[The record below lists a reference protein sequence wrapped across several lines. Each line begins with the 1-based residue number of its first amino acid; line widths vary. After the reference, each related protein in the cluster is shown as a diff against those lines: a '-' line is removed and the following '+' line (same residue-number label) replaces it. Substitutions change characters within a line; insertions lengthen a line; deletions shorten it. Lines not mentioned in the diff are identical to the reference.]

1 MFGEFNGLPVHAL
14 VVHAVVILA
23 PLAALAGIAFLVPKW
38 RHALRWPL
46 VVLAAIAT
54 ASAFV
59 AKQSGEIL
67 KEALGDQ
74 LTGNATGD
82 LVERHQELA
91 DKLWI
96 ALLVLFALA
105 IIAVVT
111 HSRTASG
118 PIGFLFALIVTV
130 AALAVLVLT
139 VQTGELGSK
148 ARWNPDG
155 SFDYSGK

>member
-14 VVHAVVILA
+14 VVHAVVIFA
-23 PLAALAGIAFLVPKW
+23 PLAAIA
-38 RHALRWPL
+38 
-46 VVLAAIAT
+46 AAT
-54 ASAFV
+54 AFV
-59 AKQSGEIL
+59 AKESGEVL
-67 KEALGDQ
+67 KDALGDQ

-91 DKLWI
+91 EKLWT

-105 IIAVVT
+105 IIVAAAQP
-111 HSRTASG
+111 RTGSG
-118 PIGFLFALIVTV
+118 AISLLLALIVTIV
-130 AALAVLVLT
+130 AVAVLVLT

-155 SFDYSGK
+155 SFDYSVK

>member
-14 VVHAVVILA
+14 VVHAVVIFA

-46 VVLAAIAT
+46 VVLAAIAAAT
-54 ASAFV
+54 AFV
-59 AKQSGEIL
+59 AKESGEVL
-67 KEALGDQ
+67 KDALGDQ

-91 DKLWI
+91 EKLWT

-105 IIAVVT
+105 IIVAAAQP
-111 HSRTASG
+111 RTGSG
-118 PIGFLFALIVTV
+118 AIGLLLALIVTIV
-130 AALAVLVLT
+130 AVAVLVLT